1 MSVATTP
8 KLATDSGRTSLL
20 MGLGVVA
27 KLAVD
32 VVIIAGFGLTRETDA
47 FFVAYTLLILVE
59 SLIYPASQSGLA
71 PIFIGAATNGGQERV
86 WAVFNSLFT
95 LAVIASMVLATGAVA
110 ASAGLSWLLAPGLDV
125 ETSALAARLSGL
137 MLAGLLFVAPI
148 GVMRAFLNA
157 HQLYGAPA
165 SLELLRGVTVIAVIL
180 SASALTGAL
189 QIDHLAI
196 GYSIAAL
203 VQALVFGVVIWRRL
217 GPHYRPAIDLP
228 LLRAVGVRRMLT
240 LPLLERSIGQS
251 VLIAERVIGSFLPP
265 GSISA
270 LSYGHRLASVIGN
283 ILFTGVE
290 VVSLSSLAMSL
301 SARTAAG
308 LREARATLLASVRLV
323 ILLGAPIGAMIW
335 AVQQPVT
342 RLLFDQGAG
351 ADGSTAALVLGI
363 YALTIPLYG
372 YLLLARSYLYAAGR
386 PLFPVVISV
395 AQLLAMVSVA
405 PALAGAYGAA
415 GIAWAY
421 AAGQLA
427 AGIVAVLT
435 LNGIAGPG
443 QNRAVLGLIART
455 VVAAL
460 ATASAM
466 TFITGQSSILTA
478 WAGQATI
485 IAELVILVLA
495 GGLGAAVLVG
505 MLLTMRVEEMQ
516 ALRTTVVA
524 AINTRLTFLYQG
536 RRSVGP
542 ES

>member
-1 MSVATTP
+1 MNGAATH
-8 KLATDSGRTSLL
+8 KLAADSGRTSLF

-32 VVIIAGFGLTRETDA
+32 VVVITGFGLTRETDA

-71 PIFIGAATNGGQERV
+71 PIFISTATHGGQERV

-95 LAVIASMVLATGAVA
+95 LAVIASTVLAAGAVT
-110 ASAGLSWLLAPGLDV
+110 ASAALSWLLAPGLDV
-125 ETSALAARLSGL
+125 ETSGLAARLSAL

-157 HQLYGAPA
+157 HHLYGAPA
-165 SLELLRGVTVIAVIL
+165 SLELLRGVTVIAVVVGTGL
-180 SASALTGAL
+180 LTGAL
-189 QIDHLAI
+189 QIDYLAL

-203 VQALVFGVVIWRRL
+203 VQALVFGAVIWRRI
-217 GPHYRPAIDLP
+217 GPHFRPAIDLP
-228 LLRAVGVRRMLT
+228 LLRAVGARRMLT
-240 LPLLERSIGQS
+240 LPLLEQGVGQG
-251 VLIAERVIGSFLPP
+251 VLVAERVIGSFLPP

-283 ILFTGVE
+283 TLFTGVE
-290 VVSLSSLAMSL
+290 VVSLSSLATSL
-301 SARTAAG
+301 SVRTAAG
-308 LREARATLLASVRLV
+308 LREARATLLAGVRLV
-323 ILLGAPIGAMIW
+323 VILGAPIGTMIW

-342 RLLFDQGAG
+342 RLLFEQGTG

-386 PLFPVVISV
+386 PLFPVVIAI
-395 AQLLAMVSVA
+395 AQLIAMVSVA
-405 PALAGAYGAA
+405 PALAGVYGAA

-421 AAGQLA
+421 AAGQLVAGVVA
-427 AGIVAVLT
+427 ALT

-443 QNRAVLGLIART
+443 QNRAVMSLIART

-460 ATASAM
+460 ATAGAM
-466 TFITGQSSILTA
+466 TFIIGQSSILTA
-478 WAGQATI
+478 WAGHATI
-485 IAELVILVLA
+485 VAQLVILVLA
-495 GGLGAAVLVG
+495 GSLGAVVLVG
-505 MLLTMRVEEMQ
+505 MLLTMHVEEIR
-516 ALRTTVVA
+516 ALCTTVVA
-524 AINTRLTFLYQG
+524 AISRRWMLLYQG
-536 RRSVGP
+536 RQSVEP